1 MDKKLVKEYQE
12 TALAIA
18 DVEHKMSMAVAQHRD
33 QLDTLREREASMKQ
47 QIKEAM
53 EKNVVTKFENDVL
66 KITYVAPTVRNGVD
80 VTRLKEEKP
89 EIYSEFIK
97 QTPVKSSIRIKIK
110 ETI

>member
-18 DVEHKMSMAVAQHRD
+18 DIEHKMSVAVVAHRE
-33 QLDTLREREASMKQ
+33 QLDTLREREANMKLA
-47 QIKEAM
+47 IKEAM
-53 EKNVVTKFENDVL
+53 EKNVVMKFENDVL
-66 KITYVAPTVRNGVD
+66 KITYIAPTVRNGVD

-97 QTPVKSSIRIKIK
+97 QTPVKSSIRIVIK
-110 ETI
+110 EII